1 MIRADFSQRGA
12 DLIDLYFRNFAQELQ
27 GQVDVFGAG
36 PPYPIPEVPGA
47 GACRLQG
54 DPADLR
60 RREDGDEGAQRGTY
74 PLGEAVPSRL
84 AARLATRAAVAPA
97 PTPLSTFTTERPGE
111 QLWSMP
117 RIAAV
122 PSPPRP

>member
-1 MIRADFSQRGA
+1 MSRADFSQRGA
-12 DLIDLYFRNFAQELQ
+12 DLLDLTFRDLPQELQ
-27 GQVDVFGAG
+27 GQVYVLGAG

-54 DPADLR
+54 DLSDLQ
-60 RREDGDEGAQRGTY
+60 RREDGAEGAQRGTY
-74 PLGEAVPSRL
+74 PSGEAATARL

-111 QLWSMP
+111 QLWSIP